1 MQNRMRNFSTFNENH
16 AAHNKQAGLYDRGD
30 PVVPSPPRPILW
42 SKLRNNTDWFVSCFA
57 STAHNGGHQPA

>member
-1 MQNRMRNFSTFNENH
+1 MQNRMRNFSTFDENH

-42 SKLRNNTDWFVSCFA
+42 SKLRNNTD
-57 STAHNGGHQPA
+57 